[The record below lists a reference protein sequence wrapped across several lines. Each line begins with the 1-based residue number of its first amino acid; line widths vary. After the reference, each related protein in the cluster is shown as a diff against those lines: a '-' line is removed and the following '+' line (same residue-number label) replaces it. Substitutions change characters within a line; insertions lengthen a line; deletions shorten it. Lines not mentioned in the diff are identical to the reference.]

1 MSLIDQDMQP
11 PAVYDEKKIQKDLV
25 QLSTK
30 GYSLVPYQKRIKSKL
45 YYRMRKKRI
54 DAFFELVQAETE
66 VWKAMREWRM
76 ELEKLRMVDI
86 DVANLILEKRNQ
98 NLLLAI
104 RNIELE
110 KEYLSRSKSSQDEAE
125 LAALN
130 KREEILKAQ
139 LRVARLEQ
147 QLDDTN
153 KPQESSI
160 NQQVQDATEKLMGIA
175 EILKV
180 KQECEM
186 NLRRHFMA
194 QGFSKKE
201 VDQILDDF
209 DRIAK
214 EEEIIPDSGI

>member
-110 KEYLSRSKSSQDEAE
+110 KEYLSHSKSSQDEAE